1 MPDPN
6 ILAMQQA
13 MIVARDALYVRPGAP
28 LQVIA
33 NPHSTSR
40 FVADMR
46 RLERAQHDG
55 KFNKEQL
62 YEIDPGMLEMK
73 RIDKSI

>member
-1 MPDPN
+1 MTDPKPF
-6 ILAMQQA
+6 IL
-13 MIVARDALYVRPGAP
+13 PGAP

-46 RLERAQHDG
+46 RLELAQRRGDVNR
-55 KFNKEQL
+55 KQL
-62 YEIDPGMLEMK
+62 YENDPMNPK
-73 RIDKSI
+73 AKATR